1 MLFNEPYKFL
11 FCCFFWF
18 GHSPFTDPE
27 LGIFCSPPSGWGS
40 QVLLIPLSKITS
52 AVNSVLPAN
61 FSDEMRKNIQIAVQ
75 SAIGKM
81 NLVTREEVEE
91 QEKQLLQLREK
102 IEAMEQLVTKLEQ
115 RKQTV
120 NKRQQLS

>member
-1 MLFNEPYKFL
+1 M
-11 FCCFFWF
+11 
-18 GHSPFTDPE
+18 
-27 LGIFCSPPSGWGS
+27 
-40 QVLLIPLSKITS
+40 IPLSKITS

-61 FSDEMRKNIQIAVQ
+61 FSDEMRKNIQIVVQ

-81 NLVTREEVEE
+81 NLVTREEVEA

-102 IEAMEQLVTKLEQ
+102 IEAMEQLVTNLEQ

-120 NKRQQLS
+120 NKLQQLS

>member
-1 MLFNEPYKFL
+1 M
-11 FCCFFWF
+11 
-18 GHSPFTDPE
+18 
-27 LGIFCSPPSGWGS
+27 
-40 QVLLIPLSKITS
+40 IPLSKITS

-81 NLVTREEVEE
+81 NLVTREEVEA

-102 IEAMEQLVTKLEQ
+102 IEAMEQLVAKLQEQ
-115 RKQTV
+115 KQTV
-120 NKRQQLS
+120 DKRQQLS